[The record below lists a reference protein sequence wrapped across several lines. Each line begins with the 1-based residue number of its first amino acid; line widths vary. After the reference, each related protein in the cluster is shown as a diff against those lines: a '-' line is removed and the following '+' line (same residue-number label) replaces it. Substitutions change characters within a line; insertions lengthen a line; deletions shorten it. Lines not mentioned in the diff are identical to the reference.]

1 MLADDEG
8 SFVGNCF
15 YEVIYVLILLLSFLL
30 ALVAFAKE
38 VLWSGR
44 EAVLDEILFL
54 LGNAVKGYVAKKLA
68 QAVRTLN

>member
-38 VLWSGR
+38 VL
-44 EAVLDEILFL
+44 
-54 LGNAVKGYVAKKLA
+54 
-68 QAVRTLN
+68 